1 MNLRKNLDTTKT
13 PHARY
18 LLQVQRDAFHELTEH
33 SDYPCF
39 SSSYFLGQGQKI
51 PGRINISLAD
61 PECQTDYYLVC
72 LKSKQKRYE
81 KLFQQIDD
89 RTIY

>member
-1 MNLRKNLDTTKT
+1 M
-13 PHARY
+13 
-18 LLQVQRDAFHELTEH
+18 
-33 SDYPCF
+33 
-39 SSSYFLGQGQKI
+39 

-72 LKSKQKRYE
+72 LKSEQKRYE